1 MKQCKIIGNVIN
13 KCIVRRNRSMPII
26 YKTINHVNGK
36 IYIGKANIN
45 DPKYLG
51 SGLKI
56 LAAIKKYGKTNFSKE
71 IIEECE
77 VGTTSKREKYWIH
90 YYNST
95 DDTIGYNISI
105 GGEGGDHYWA
115 TLTDAEKRDHN
126 LKISESKKGKLRSP
140 HTEET
145 KKKIKDNQPNN
156 PEWYEIRAERKRK
169 WFTIVDHLVNSVI
182 FTKNLKEFCIANK
195 LIYGNMLYNSRVK
208 KTMYEHRWSCR
219 VGILEGNTEDII
231 KKINT
236 EIQIASILIK
246 SIVGKQPKNGAKNP
260 MFNKKHTNEAKQK
273 IRESKKKHNETR

>member
-1 MKQCKIIGNVIN
+1 MA
-13 KCIVRRNRSMPII
+13 II

-56 LAAIKKYGKTNFSKE
+56 VAAIKKYGKTNFSKE

-77 VGTTSKREKYWIH
+77 TERTADREKHWIR

-95 DDTIGYNISI
+95 DDNIGYNISV

-115 TLTDAEKRDHN
+115 TLNNDQKQEHN
-126 LKISESKKGKLRSP
+126 RKISESKKGKLRGP

-156 PEWYEIRAERKRK
+156 PEWYEMRAEKKRK
-169 WFTIVDHLVNSVI
+169 WFTVIDHLNNSVM
-182 FTKNLKEFCIANK
+182 FTKNLKEFCMTNQ
-195 LIYGNMLYNSRVK
+195 LTYTNMTYNARIR
-208 KTMYEHRWSCR
+208 KTMYDYRWSCR
-219 VGILEGNTEDII
+219 EGILEGSDDDII
-231 KKINT
+231 KKVNT
-236 EIQIASILIK
+236 ELQTATMRIK
-246 SIVGKQPKNGAKNP
+246 AIVGKHSKNGEKNP
-260 MFNKKHTNEAKQK
+260 MFNKKHTEAAKQK